1 MQQEEFESPT
11 SRFVAECSIQ
21 LSYCCIYR
29 KYYKIH
35 LQHFHLKYI
44 FKGNFRGKLTR
55 KSLKPF
61 NTNNFEIECVRFVA
75 EHFIQLSYWCILLYY
90 TCFFCILQ
98 EIFNILV
105 EVFLCFRVNNNFF
118 LKTFRKF
125 IKCLANLSFLC
136 YIILVI

>member
-1 MQQEEFESPT
+1 MVSAF
-11 SRFVAECSIQ
+11 
-21 LSYCCIYR
+21 L
-29 KYYKIH
+29 YYKKTVH
-35 LQHFHLKYI
+35 LERFTFLFHR
-44 FKGNFRGKLTR
+44 NFCYL
-55 KSLKPF
+55 
-61 NTNNFEIECVRFVA
+61 NTNLFQDFERVQRKFSMVHQEGFEPPTFRFVA

-136 YIILVI
+136 YIILVIWFIEV